1 MPPSFCLWL
10 IDSENALSPSKEQKA
25 RALEV
30 LAQKEI
36 EEYQLYGTGTY
47 IPSHLSFLMAVNHIS
62 LKHSPR
68 GRGRG
73 GNRGR
78 GRGAPAQGHRGRGG
92 FRGRGTL
99 TGSQRHH
106 PLTSSL
112 DDVDFSSPTKSEDF
126 TTPVKENDEYDSFY
140 EDIDENSV
148 LFATDKP
155 FFPGATCCHYFLT
168 LIMQMKRPHLL
179 FPVLVI
185 QRTLMRSQR
194 KMRPSRSR
202 DWFRVSNSLY
212 PRSRITAAS
221 STANNGPKYRKFDQ
235 RFEFGDGFHCFS
247 SFQLLSPK

>member
-1 MPPSFCLWL
+1 
-10 IDSENALSPSKEQKA
+10 
-25 RALEV
+25 
-30 LAQKEI
+30 
-36 EEYQLYGTGTY
+36 
-47 IPSHLSFLMAVNHIS
+47 MAVNHIS